1 MATLLHR
8 LGRFSFR
15 RRGLVTALW
24 LVLLAALGTGAATLS
39 GQTSNAFSIPG
50 TESSEALTV
59 LREKMGVGADDA
71 AAQVVFTAPDQ
82 ATLTG
87 PAQQAAIA
95 DTVSALR
102 AAPHVAQVSDPFQ
115 SRTVSPDQRTA
126 FASVSYSVPAGDL
139 TDADRQALYA
149 AGRTAEQA
157 DIGVEFGGTAT
168 QQQSAGGAAEA
179 IGIAVAAFI
188 LLITFGSLVAA
199 GLPLLTALLGVGF
212 GMAGIQVATGYFD
225 LSSSTSALATM
236 LGLAVAIDY
245 ALFVVSRFRNELAD
259 GHEPEQAAGRAV
271 GTAGSAVVFA
281 GLTVI
286 IALVA
291 LSVTGIPFLTAMG
304 VAAAGTVAVAVA
316 ITLSLVPALLGFAGT
331 RILTRDNRRG
341 IGRHRSPGTMPMGG
355 HWARGVL
362 RRRIPALLLS
372 LGVAGVMAIPAL
384 DLNLALPDDSTA
396 AADST
401 QRRAYDQ
408 LSEGFGAGFNGPLL
422 LVVEDN
428 LGDVGT
434 AAEQSQQI
442 VSRLQDVV
450 MVTPPTINAAR
461 DTAMLTVI
469 PRGGPGTQQ
478 TKDLVAAIRDHAG
491 EVTASTGA
499 DLAVTGTAA
508 LNIDVSDKLTAAL
521 GPYLAIVV
529 GLAFVLLMVVFRSVL
544 VPLKATLGFLIS
556 VAAAFGALV
565 AVFQWGWLA
574 DLFGVESTG
583 PIVSVMPIFLIGVL
597 FGLAMDY
604 EVFLVTRAR
613 EEYVHGAT
621 PDEAI
626 ITGTRH
632 GARVV
637 TAAALIMISVFA
649 GFILTD
655 DTIVKSLGFAL
666 AVGVA
671 VDAFLVR
678 MTIVPAVMSLL
689 GKAAWWLP
697 AWLDRLLPNIDVE
710 GEQLAHRLAAEQAPA
725 EQAAVGQVP
734 AEAGSPRP
742 SPLAAVDEPAASC
755 ECDCGCGACAGLAE
769 PRRLV
774 AAM

>member
-1 MATLLHR
+1 MATLLYR

-24 LVLLAALGTGAATLS
+24 LVLLAAMGFGAATLS
-39 GQTSNAFSIPG
+39 GPTSNAFSIPG
-50 TESSEALTV
+50 TESSQALSV
-59 LREKMGVGADDA
+59 LRDKLGVGADDA
-71 AAQVVFTAPDQ
+71 AAQVVFTARDDAP
-82 ATLTG
+82 LTG
-87 PAQQAAIA
+87 PAQLAAIGEA
-95 DTVSALR
+95 VSALR
-102 AAPHVAQVSDPFQ
+102 AAPHVVQVGDPFQ
-115 SRTVSPDQRTA
+115 SQTVSRDQRTA
-126 FASVSYSVPAGDL
+126 FAPVTYSVAPGDL

-157 DIGVEFGGTAT
+157 GIGVEFGGTAT
-168 QQQSAGGAAEA
+168 QQQSEGGAAEA

-188 LLITFGSLVAA
+188 LLITFSSLVAA

-212 GMAGIQVATGYFD
+212 GMAGIQIATGFFD
-225 LSSSTSALATM
+225 LSTSTSALATM

-245 ALFVVSRFRNELAD
+245 ALFVVSRFRHELAD
-259 GHEPEQAAGRAV
+259 GHDPEQAAGRAV

-304 VAAAGTVAVAVA
+304 VAAAGTVAIAVA
-316 ITLSLVPALLGFAGT
+316 ITLSLVPALLGFAGA
-331 RILTRDNRRG
+331 RILTKDHRKG
-341 IGRHRSPGTMPMGG
+341 IGLHRSPDTMPMGG
-355 HWARGVL
+355 RWARGVL
-362 RRRIPALLLS
+362 RHRVPALLIA
-372 LGVAGVMAIPAL
+372 LGLAGVMAIPAL

-408 LSEGFGAGFNGPLL
+408 LSAGFGAGFNGPLL

-434 AAEQSQQI
+434 AAGQAQQA
-442 VSRLQDVV
+442 VSKLPDVV
-450 MVTPPTINAAR
+450 IVTPPTINPAR

-469 PRGGPGTQQ
+469 PQSGPGTKA
-478 TKDLVAAIRDHAG
+478 TKDLVAAIRAHSPAIA
-491 EVTASTGA
+491 ASTGA
-499 DLAVTGTAA
+499 DLSVTGATA

-529 GLAFVLLMVVFRSVL
+529 GLAFVLLMLVFRSVL

-583 PIVSVMPIFLIGVL
+583 PIISVMPIFLIGVL

-604 EVFLVTRAR
+604 EVFLVTRTR

-626 ITGTRH
+626 VTGTRH

-710 GEQLAHRLAAEQAPA
+710 GEQLAHRLAGAQPATQAPPR
-725 EQAAVGQVP
+725 EQLPTVP
-734 AEAGSPRP
+734 AG
-742 SPLAAVDEPAASC
+742 EPAAC
-755 ECDCGCGACAGLAE
+755 CGCGCRCAASAE
-769 PRRLV
+769 PAPERELIGV
-774 AAM
+774 